1 MSIYV
6 DNHYAVNS
14 NSIFLSWITSGTFLP
29 SYKVVWEWGSGN
41 SSHNVDGDSYYTISG
56 LSPSTTYTF
65 WVELYDAGVY
75 VGSSPHYANVT
86 WTVGPYPPDIVSAT
100 IVNGDQL
107 ALTWTPPL
115 WNGDDLNGPS
125 SIVNYTLEQSTDN
138 SSWTNISGA
147 IPPQT
152 TSYQVSNLSTVTY
165 YFRISSTNNF
175 DLTSTPANIYTVPA
189 PPTNVNINAID
200 CNSVTIAWQEPLSI
214 GSTITNY
221 EITCVQ
227 FSTSILVSSNV
238 FTYEYTGLSTE
249 TTYSFYV
256 RAQNSTGWSSD
267 SPTVSATTD
276 ASLSAPIIQNISSAN
291 GSVSFTANVV
301 DDRGEPID
309 YYIVNYGTDQNNLN
323 NTVSPN
329 PTSNPIT
336 VSGLTNGT
344 TYYFQVRAH
353 NSCGIGQPSTVFSA
367 TPSTVPGAPT
377 GLTATS
383 NENAQSTLSWTAPT
397 SDGGL
402 PITGYLISD
411 GPTVISLL
419 PTTTTYVMT
428 GLTNGTTY
436 SFQVIAQNANGN
448 GAPASASA
456 TPSTV
461 PGAPTGLTAQS
472 YQNAAVPLSWT
483 APTSDGGAMITDYVV
498 QYRPSNQS
506 AWSVFAHSPS
516 NATTITVSSLTNG
529 TLYYFRVAAVNASG
543 TSPYS
548 AAVSA
553 TPSTVPDAPT
563 NLKATPG
570 NAQVQLSWS
579 SGPSDGG
586 SPITNFKIE
595 YKLSSSP
602 AWTGVQ
608 YSMTT
613 TTVYF
618 LKNGSSYDFRVSAI
632 NASGTSLPSDTATAT
647 PFLPF
652 TTSCG
657 IKGFVPGP
665 PPWSRAGGNNCPNCV
680 SNYGYSECSAD
691 NGLVYST
698 YALDQRR
705 KAEILKYRS
714 NRAQLSP
721 AQQYSMIS
729 RNAFTRKKSWAT
741 QTQTYTN
748 PNVDNLPEIK
758 NASGETV
765 ALQCN
770 QPPVL
775 CSMTSDSDVP
785 GPVIQLC
792 IDASV
797 PLYNYKMQVTPAS
810 GGNFEP
816 LNSSN

>member
-1 MSIYV
+1 
-6 DNHYAVNS
+6 
-14 NSIFLSWITSGTFLP
+14 
-29 SYKVVWEWGSGN
+29 
-41 SSHNVDGDSYYTISG
+41 
-56 LSPSTTYTF
+56 
-65 WVELYDAGVY
+65 
-75 VGSSPHYANVT
+75 
-86 WTVGPYPPDIVSAT
+86 
-100 IVNGDQL
+100 
-107 ALTWTPPL
+107 
-115 WNGDDLNGPS
+115 
-125 SIVNYTLEQSTDN
+125 
-138 SSWTNISGA
+138 
-147 IPPQT
+147 
-152 TSYQVSNLSTVTY
+152 
-165 YFRISSTNNF
+165 
-175 DLTSTPANIYTVPA
+175 
-189 PPTNVNINAID
+189 
-200 CNSVTIAWQEPLSI
+200 
-214 GSTITNY
+214 
-221 EITCVQ
+221 
-227 FSTSILVSSNV
+227 
-238 FTYEYTGLSTE
+238 
-249 TTYSFYV
+249 
-256 RAQNSTGWSSD
+256 
-267 SPTVSATTD
+267 
-276 ASLSAPIIQNISSAN
+276 
-291 GSVSFTANVV
+291 
-301 DDRGEPID
+301 
-309 YYIVNYGTDQNNLN
+309 
-323 NTVSPN
+323 
-329 PTSNPIT
+329 
-336 VSGLTNGT
+336 
-344 TYYFQVRAH
+344 
-353 NSCGIGQPSTVFSA
+353 
-367 TPSTVPGAPT
+367 
-377 GLTATS
+377 
-383 NENAQSTLSWTAPT
+383 
-397 SDGGL
+397 
-402 PITGYLISD
+402 
-411 GPTVISLL
+411 
-419 PTTTTYVMT
+419 MT
-428 GLTNGTTY
+428 GLTNGTPY
-436 SFQVIAQNANGN
+436 SFQVAATNENPSSPG
-448 GAPASASA
+448 PPSASASA

-483 APTSDGGAMITDYVV
+483 APTTDGGAMITDYVV

-506 AWSVFAHSPS
+506 AWSAFAHSPS

-543 TSPYS
+543 TSPYT
-548 AAVSA
+548 AVVSA

-680 SNYGYSECSAD
+680 SNYGYAECSAD

-714 NRAQLSP
+714 NSAQLSP